1 MTQKGKTGMG
11 SHKHGTS
18 GHATKSPRL
27 RMQEKMEAEK
37 NIKKSKD
44 DGEYFKS
51 ISEIKKAK
59 RKS

>member
-1 MTQKGKTGMG
+1 MG

-27 RMQEKMEAEK
+27 RLKEKMEAEK
-37 NIKKSKD
+37 NVKKSKD

-59 RKS
+59 RKL